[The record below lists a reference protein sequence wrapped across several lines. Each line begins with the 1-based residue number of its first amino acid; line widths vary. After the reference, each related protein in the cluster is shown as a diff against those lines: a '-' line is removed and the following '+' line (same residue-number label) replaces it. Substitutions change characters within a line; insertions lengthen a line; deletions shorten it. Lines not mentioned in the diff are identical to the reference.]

1 MIAEVFDVVDDGCC
15 ACSAEVVKAV
25 CHEFAELLLVH
36 ADAETPL
43 SRFLILMII
52 AKLRRQD
59 LVEDHASERCL
70 DKTVSLDAHL
80 DFRLQC
86 QLLMLIHQERFFDAC
101 NELALAQGAR
111 AQNRQIVG
119 AKHHVLRRH
128 DDRSAILRREDVV
141 RSEHEDACLRLRFRR
156 QRQMNRHLVAVKVR
170 IVRCAGER
178 MKLQCASFRQN
189 RFKRLDAEAMQ
200 RRGAVQENG
209 VLLDDFFEHIPDL
222 RTRAL
227 DHVLGALDVLC
238 ESGTYEPLH
247 DERFE
252 EFERHF
258 LRQTTLM
265 KLELRTDNDDGASR
279 IVYALAEKVLAEASL
294 FAFEH
299 VGKRLQRAVAR
310 SRDRTAAAA
319 IVNQSVDSLL
329 QHAFFVADDDIRST
343 EIQETLQTIV
353 AIDDAAIKI
362 IQIARRK
369 TSAVELNHG
378 AQLGRNDG
386 DNVENHP

>member
-1 MIAEVFDVVDDGCC
+1 
-15 ACSAEVVKAV
+15 
-25 CHEFAELLLVH
+25 
-36 ADAETPL
+36 
-43 SRFLILMII
+43 
-52 AKLRRQD
+52 
-59 LVEDHASERCL
+59 
-70 DKTVSLDAHL
+70 
-80 DFRLQC
+80 
-86 QLLMLIHQERFFDAC
+86 
-101 NELALAQGAR
+101 
-111 AQNRQIVG
+111 
-119 AKHHVLRRH
+119 
-128 DDRSAILRREDVV
+128 
-141 RSEHEDACLRLRFRR
+141 
-156 QRQMNRHLVAVKVR
+156 
-170 IVRCAGER
+170 

-189 RFKRLDAEAMQ
+189 RLKRLDAETMQ

-209 VLLDDFFEHIPDL
+209 VLLDDFFEHIPDF
-222 RTRAL
+222 RARAF
-227 DHVLGALDVLC
+227 DHVLGTLDVLC

-265 KLELRTDNDDGASR
+265 KLELRTDDDDGASR
-279 IVYALAEKVLAEASL
+279 IVHALTEKLLAEASL

-310 SRDRTAAAA
+310 SRDRTTAAAV
-319 IVNQSVDSLL
+319 VNQSVNSLL

-353 AIDDAAIKI
+353 AVDDAAIKI
-362 IQIARRK
+362 VQIARRK

-386 DNVENHP
+386 DNVENHPGRLVAGFAERLYDFQAANRTDLALSADFAQVLSQFLVHLIEIEFHEKFLHSFSSHANAEGAAILGTVVAVFTLRQELLLDERRITWIEHDIGSEVEHFFQRSR